1 MKQKNVSGRIRR
13 ILTTALL
20 LLVGGQLFAGS
31 YTITFEKG
39 AKKDGSKIDLSSRE
53 FTCAEIVSEGAEYLS
68 GNIVATTNAYEASGG
83 HLKLG
88 LANESGSI
96 TMNLSAQGQ
105 VTATSIVIRA
115 MRYSNSVASQLT
127 VSYTN
132 ESNESAIA
140 TQELAATNNQ
150 FADYTYTLAEATP
163 ITRLKLTSDKYCYIQ
178 SIMVNYISVQV
189 GDTGYSTLFL
199 DSKVIIPT
207 GVEAYYVTATGN
219 MAYLHKLQGVIP
231 ANTGVVIKAAQGE
244 YPLTKSNTDA
254 ESPSG
259 NQLVGFIQDTQITG
273 NTELAY
279 YALNYEV
286 IEGSKQVGFFI
297 PQGAETP
304 HSTFTAKANKAY
316 LRIETP
322 NGGLYN
328 VLRMRYGDE
337 TQIEGMDIERQ
348 HEIYDLLGRRVE
360 KVKKGIYI
368 VNGKKVVYER

>member
-1 MKQKNVSGRIRR
+1 MKQKNVSSRIRR

-31 YTITFEKG
+31 YTIVFRIGNNLNGSTLAHG
-39 AKKDGSKIDLSSRE
+39 APKWADV
-53 FTCAEIVSEGAEYLS
+53 VSTGAEYLTENVDQD
-68 GNIVATTNAYEASGG
+68 GLLNAYQQSSAG
-83 HLKLG
+83 LKLG
-88 LANESGSI
+88 VAPSNPSANGKI
-96 TMNLSAQGQ
+96 TLTFSEKGKVMVSTIV
-105 VTATSIVIRA
+105 VTAMSHKKDNPTTLEVNGMNHDEGTA
-115 MRYSNSVASQLT
+115 LV
-127 VSYTN
+127 
-132 ESNESAIA
+132 EEG
-140 TQELAATNNQ
+140 
-150 FADYTYTLAEATP
+150 FADYTYTLNSTSP
-163 ITRLKLTSDKYCYIQ
+163 ITSLTLTSDKYCYIQ
-178 SIMVNYISVQV
+178 SITVNYISVQV

-199 DSKVIIPT
+199 NSEVIIPT
-207 GVEAYYVTATGN
+207 GVEAYYVTAMGN
-219 MAYLHKLQGVIP
+219 MAYLHKLQEVIP

-244 YPLTKSNTDA
+244 YPLTKSNTGA
-254 ESPSG
+254 ASPSD

-328 VLRMRYGDE
+328 VLRMRYGYE
-337 TQIEGMDIERQ
+337 TQIDGMDIERQ